1 MCQNNLIIDDK
12 NKYLDIKMAAIIAE
26 YSSLREEIS
35 NRSKDQL
42 VCVTGSVTAV
52 SVLLGVIAANPGRY
66 SGLLIVMPWILSVF
80 GIIWCD
86 HAHGL
91 HLIAKYIRE
100 EIEQKKIPN
109 LLSEEMDIGALSTLG
124 WESKLQ
130 NERNNS
136 VVLGLINP
144 LLPIIYYF
152 LPSVIS
158 LVGYYFLRFEGVTNL
173 PIVIEYCFVSLAV
186 ILLFALIYFWRRL
199 KNNS

>member
-86 HAHGL
+86 HEIGRAH
-91 HLIAKYIRE
+91 
-100 EIEQKKIPN
+100 
-109 LLSEEMDIGALSTLG
+109 
-124 WESKLQ
+124 
-130 NERNNS
+130 
-136 VVLGLINP
+136 V
-144 LLPIIYYF
+144 
-152 LPSVIS
+152 
-158 LVGYYFLRFEGVTNL
+158 
-173 PIVIEYCFVSLAV
+173 
-186 ILLFALIYFWRRL
+186 
-199 KNNS
+199 

>member
-1 MCQNNLIIDDK
+1 MPQDNLIKDNDE
-12 NKYLDIKMAAIIAE
+12 KYLEIKMAAIIAE

-52 SVLLGVIAANPGRY
+52 SVLLGVIAANPGQY
-66 SGLLIVMPWILSVF
+66 SGLLIVMPWILCVF

-100 EIEQKKIPN
+100 EIEQKKIPD
-109 LLSEEMDIGALSTLG
+109 LISEEMNAGSLSTIG
-124 WESKLQ
+124 WESKLH
-130 NERNNS
+130 NERKDS
-136 VVLGLINP
+136 SVLGLINP

-158 LVGYYFLRFEGVTNL
+158 LVGYYFLRFERVTNL
-173 PIVIEYCFVSLAV
+173 PIVIEYYFISLAV
-186 ILLFALIYFWRRL
+186 TLLIALIYFWHRL
-199 KNNS
+199 KKYS